1 MASELCMNCFSVKG
15 QYEVCPYC
23 GYAEGTPPEQ
33 PHYLTPGTI
42 LGNHFIVGTAVGFGG
57 FGITYKCFDTTLG
70 VTVAVKEFY
79 PMGLVN
85 RSPGES
91 RVGLL
96 SGDKQEQYKQ
106 QLNRFLLE
114 AQSVAQFGKAK
125 DIVNVYDFFEENGTA
140 YIVMEYVDGVLL
152 KDYLEK
158 QGAMPPEAAM
168 TIISLI
174 IEAVKKIHSKGIIHR
189 DISPDNIFIANEE
202 SIKIFD
208 FGAAQ
213 LNDSKEGLAGEKVI
227 KVGYSAPEQ
236 YRDASKQGFFSDIYS
251 VGAILY
257 QMLTGI
263 KPVESTEREY
273 KDELK
278 SPLEYGVKINANT
291 DRAIMEA
298 MAVRPELRFQGIQ
311 QFEDALNN
319 KRIAEYPKVKI
330 RRRKRRR
337 NWILATASLLVM
349 AVGVTV
355 GLYSTVLKPE
365 NRIFDASVKEG
376 TEIVVWV
383 ENDDQKEWLESL
395 REGGFISVGGTE
407 SAESTDSVQKVAKMQ
422 SDNQKVTYTVE
433 VKEDMEAALANAA
446 ASEEDDIEMPNM
458 FISDHVSNLSDYS
471 LVSLEDNVYE
481 AIDVSTYE
489 YMTEYASYFPD
500 MKEMPT
506 GLNTLLMY
514 HASVEYNQDNG
525 LVSDNDTTMDNLE
538 YVQTKGNTDKGTIA
552 LADIIPMSAEEYEVE
567 ADDVTLLNPGYAAFS
582 DENVPYAMLLQNI
595 RWQKVIEKNENPE
608 PSMRTDVMNILKF
621 NQAAKKDSYLLNRS
635 AENEAYGKVYGNNI
649 VADVTFRSKMNAMT
663 KEQADK
669 GANPVADYDD
679 ARVVT
684 HEDKMLVVF
693 SERFAITGEST
704 EDEQTACMRLLW
716 VMLTQNG
723 QDKKASST
731 GAMTYPMLKTCFAD
745 FENYN
750 RKFGNFVT
758 LVQNKNQCVLVG
770 KTTGAI
776 KEFAGGLTEVI
787 AQEGTELTDTVL
799 QNYCEEYIKS
809 DENAVEMQ
817 NGE

>member
-1 MASELCMNCFSVKG
+1 MANELCMNCFSVKG

-23 GYAEGTPPEQ
+23 GYVEGTPPAQ

-70 VTVAVKEFY
+70 VVVAIKEFY

-106 QLNRFLLE
+106 QLKRFLLE

-174 IEAVKKIHSKGIIHR
+174 IDAVKKIHSKGIIHR

-213 LNDSKEGLAGEKVI
+213 LNNSKEGLAGEKVI

-236 YRDASKQGFFSDIYS
+236 YRDSSKQGFFSDIYS

-263 KPVESTEREY
+263 KPIESTEREY

-278 SPLEYGVKINANT
+278 SPLELGVKINANT

-319 KRIAEYPKVKI
+319 KRIAEYPKVKLKK
-330 RRRKRRR
+330 RKRRR
-337 NWILATASLLVM
+337 NWILATAGLLVL
-349 AVGVTV
+349 AVGVSI
-355 GLYSTVLKPE
+355 GLYSTVLKPQ
-365 NRIFDASVKEG
+365 NRIFDSAVKEN
-376 TEIVVWV
+376 TEIEIWV
-383 ENDDQKEWLESL
+383 ENQDQKEWLEAL
-395 REGGFISVGGTE
+395 RDGGFYGTGE
-407 SAESTDSVQKVAKMQ
+407 ADDAESGAEQKVAKMQ
-422 SDNQKVTYTVE
+422 RDNQNVIYVVE
-433 VKEDMEAALANAA
+433 VHENMEKDLKEANV
-446 ASEEDDIEMPNM
+446 STEDDLELPNM
-458 FISDHVSNLSDYS
+458 FLSDHVSDLSEYP
-471 LVSLEDNVYE
+471 LVSLKDNVYE
-481 AIDVSTYE
+481 ALDTSAYE
-489 YMTEYASYFPD
+489 YMSEYETNFPG
-500 MKEMPT
+500 MTEMPT
-506 GLNTLLMY
+506 GLNTLLLY
-514 HASVEYNQDNG
+514 HASIEYNQDNG
-525 LVSDNDTTMDNLE
+525 LVSDNDITNGDLS
-538 YVQTKGNTDKGTIA
+538 YVQDKVADTGKVELEELIPA
-552 LADIIPMSAEEYEVE
+552 LAEEYK
-567 ADDVTLLNPGYAAFS
+567 ADNMLNPAYAVVS
-582 DENVPYAMLLQNI
+582 DESIPASLVLWNN
-595 RWQKVIEKNENPE
+595 RWQKVMEKNETPE
-608 PSMRTDVMNILKF
+608 PAMRAELMNILRF
-621 NQAAKKDSYLLNRS
+621 DQAAAEPAYMLNKDV
-635 AENEAYGKVYGNNI
+635 ADKAYGEIYGNNI
-649 VADVTFRSKMNAMT
+649 VSDVTFRSRMNAMT
-663 KEQADK
+663 KEQAEK
-669 GANPVADYDD
+669 GANPVSDYDD
-679 ARVVT
+679 TAVVT
-684 HEDKMLVVF
+684 CQDKMLVML
-693 SERFAITGEST
+693 SERFAITGTST

-723 QDKKASST
+723 QDKKATST
-731 GAMTYPMLKTCFAD
+731 GALSYPILRTCLSD
-745 FENYN
+745 FEKYN
-750 RKFGNFVT
+750 RKFGKFVT
-758 LVQNKNQCVLVG
+758 LVQSKNQCVLVG
-770 KTTGAI
+770 RQTGAMQ
-776 KEFAGGLTEVI
+776 EFAGGLQEILSQSDTEI
-787 AQEGTELTDTVL
+787 DDTVL
-799 QNYCEEYIKS
+799 QEYCAGYIQQE
-809 DENAVEMQ
+809 DENVETQ
-817 NGE
+817 KGE